1 MIMKFTINRATFTA
15 KLNDV
20 LRAIS
25 SKTTIPILTG
35 LKIDVSDT
43 DVTLTGSDADIT
55 IQTVLPISN
64 ETFNLTVE
72 QVGSIVLPARFF
84 SEIIKKLPD
93 KSVTIEVSD
102 GFQTQITSGSAAF
115 TINGQDANNYPHLP
129 EIEATDGVK
138 LAGDVLHEIISQTVL
153 AVSTQESRP
162 ILTGIH
168 LVLADSQLT
177 AVATDSHRL
186 AQRKI
191 SLPQPVQ
198 QNYDIIIPGKSLT
211 ELSRMISDNQD
222 AVELRIAENQVLFVL
237 GDTMFY
243 SRLLEG
249 NYPET
254 SRLIPETEDTTIE
267 LNAAN
272 FLAAIDRASLLSH
285 ESRNN
290 VVKLSVTATDKSTKI
305 TGNSPDV
312 GNVEEAITT
321 SEMTGVDLEISFN
334 PDYMK
339 DALRSFGQSE
349 IKLSFTTALRPFT
362 LVPTEDAANFI
373 QLITPVRTY

>member
-1 MIMKFTINRATFTA
+1 MKFTINRSAFIN
-15 KLNDV
+15 KLNDI

-35 LKIDVSDT
+35 IKIVVTDN

-55 IQTVLPISN
+55 IESVLANSD
-64 ETFNLTVE
+64 EKLELDVASA
-72 QVGSIVLPARFF
+72 GSIVLPARFF

-93 KSVTIEVSD
+93 KQVTIEVTD
-102 GFQTQITSGSAAF
+102 GFQTQITSGTAAF

-129 EIEATDGVK
+129 EIDGDNTIS
-138 LAGDVLHEIISQTVL
+138 LAGDVLKEVIGQTVL

-162 ILTGIH
+162 ILTGVH
-168 LVLADSQLT
+168 LILSENQLL

-191 SLPQPVQ
+191 ALPAAVAETH
-198 QNYDIIIPGKSLT
+198 DVIIPGKSLQ
-211 ELSRMISDNQD
+211 ELSRMIADGNQ
-222 AVELRIAENQVLFVL
+222 EIQLRIADNQVLFLL
-237 GDTMFY
+237 GDTLFY

-249 NYPET
+249 NYPDT
-254 SRLIPETEDTTIE
+254 TRLIPDSSDTTVE
-267 LNAAN
+267 LNAAT
-272 FLAAIDRASLLSH
+272 FLAAIERASLLSH

-290 VVKLSVTATDKSTKI
+290 VVKLNVQPEDQLAEIS
-305 TGNSPDV
+305 GNSPDV
-312 GNVEEAITT
+312 GNVEEQI
-321 SEMTGVDLEISFN
+321 GVENVDGQPVEISFN

-339 DALRSFGQSE
+339 DALRSFGQSQ
-349 IKLSFTTALRPFT
+349 IKMSFTSALRPFT
-362 LVPTEDAANFI
+362 LVPTENEDNFI

>member
-1 MIMKFTINRATFTA
+1 MKFTINRSAFIN

-35 LKIDVSDT
+35 IKIVVTDN

-55 IQTVLPISN
+55 IESVLANSD
-64 ETFNLTVE
+64 EKLELDVASA
-72 QVGSIVLPARFF
+72 GSIVLPARFF

-93 KSVTIEVSD
+93 KQVTIEVTD
-102 GFQTQITSGSAAF
+102 GFQTQITSGTAAF

-129 EIEATDGVK
+129 EIDGDNTIS
-138 LAGDVLHEIISQTVL
+138 LAGDVLKEVIRQTVL

-162 ILTGIH
+162 ILTGVH
-168 LVLADSQLT
+168 LILSENQLL

-191 SLPQPVQ
+191 ALPAAVAETH
-198 QNYDIIIPGKSLT
+198 DVIIPGKSLQ
-211 ELSRMISDNQD
+211 ELSRMIADGNQ
-222 AVELRIAENQVLFVL
+222 EIQLRIADNQVLFLL
-237 GDTMFY
+237 GDTLFY

-249 NYPET
+249 NYPDT
-254 SRLIPETEDTTIE
+254 TRLIPDSSDTTVE
-267 LNAAN
+267 LNAAT
-272 FLAAIDRASLLSH
+272 FLAAIERASLLSH

-290 VVKLSVTATDKSTKI
+290 VVKLNVQPEDQLAEIS
-305 TGNSPDV
+305 GNSPDV
-312 GNVEEAITT
+312 GNVEEQI
-321 SEMTGVDLEISFN
+321 GVENVDGQLVEISFN

-339 DALRSFGQSE
+339 DALRSFGQSQ
-349 IKLSFTTALRPFT
+349 IKMSFTSALRPFT
-362 LVPTEDAANFI
+362 LVPTENEDNFI

>member
-1 MIMKFTINRATFTA
+1 MKFTINRSAFIN

-35 LKIDVSDT
+35 IKIVVTDN

-55 IQTVLPISN
+55 IESVLANSD
-64 ETFNLTVE
+64 EKLELDVASA
-72 QVGSIVLPARFF
+72 GSIVLPARFF

-93 KSVTIEVSD
+93 KQVTIEVTD
-102 GFQTQITSGSAAF
+102 GFQTQITSGTAAF

-129 EIEATDGVK
+129 EIDGDNTIS
-138 LAGDVLHEIISQTVL
+138 LAGDVLKEVIGQTVL

-162 ILTGIH
+162 ILTGVH
-168 LVLADSQLT
+168 LILSENQLL

-191 SLPQPVQ
+191 ALPAAVAETH
-198 QNYDIIIPGKSLT
+198 DVIIPGKSLQ
-211 ELSRMISDNQD
+211 ELSRMIADGNQ
-222 AVELRIAENQVLFVL
+222 EIQLRIADNQVLFLL
-237 GDTMFY
+237 GDTLFY

-249 NYPET
+249 NYPDT
-254 SRLIPETEDTTIE
+254 TRLIPDSSDTTVE
-267 LNAAN
+267 LNAAT
-272 FLAAIDRASLLSH
+272 FLAAIERASLLSH

-290 VVKLSVTATDKSTKI
+290 VVKLNVQPEDQLAEIS
-305 TGNSPDV
+305 GNSPDV
-312 GNVEEAITT
+312 GNVEEQI
-321 SEMTGVDLEISFN
+321 GVENVDGKPVEISFN

-339 DALRSFGQSE
+339 DALRSFGQSQ
-349 IKLSFTTALRPFT
+349 IKMSFTSALRPFT
-362 LVPTEDAANFI
+362 LVPTENEDNFI

>member
-1 MIMKFTINRATFTA
+1 MKFTINRSAFIN

-35 LKIDVSDT
+35 IKIVVTDN

-55 IQTVLPISN
+55 IESVLANSD
-64 ETFNLTVE
+64 EKLELDVASA
-72 QVGSIVLPARFF
+72 GSIVLPARFF

-93 KSVTIEVSD
+93 KQVTIEVTD
-102 GFQTQITSGSAAF
+102 GFQTQITSGTAAF

-129 EIEATDGVK
+129 EIDGDNTIR
-138 LAGDVLHEIISQTVL
+138 LAGDVLKEVIRQTVL

-162 ILTGIH
+162 ILTGVH
-168 LVLADSQLT
+168 LILSENQLL

-191 SLPQPVQ
+191 ALPAAVAETH
-198 QNYDIIIPGKSLT
+198 DVIIPGKSLQ
-211 ELSRMISDNQD
+211 ELSRMIADGNQ
-222 AVELRIAENQVLFVL
+222 EIQLRIADNQVLFLL
-237 GDTMFY
+237 GDTLFY

-249 NYPET
+249 NYPDT
-254 SRLIPETEDTTIE
+254 TRLIPDSSDTTVE
-267 LNAAN
+267 LNAAT
-272 FLAAIDRASLLSH
+272 FLAAIERASLLSH

-290 VVKLSVTATDKSTKI
+290 VVKLNVQPEDQLAEIS
-305 TGNSPDV
+305 GNSPDV
-312 GNVEEAITT
+312 GNVEEQI
-321 SEMTGVDLEISFN
+321 GVENVDGQPVEISFN

-339 DALRSFGQSE
+339 DALRSFGQSQ
-349 IKLSFTTALRPFT
+349 IKMSFTSALRPFT
-362 LVPTEDAANFI
+362 LVPTENEDNFI

>member
-1 MIMKFTINRATFTA
+1 MKFTINRSAFIN

-35 LKIDVSDT
+35 IKIVVTDN

-55 IQTVLPISN
+55 IESVLANSD
-64 ETFNLTVE
+64 EKLELDVASA
-72 QVGSIVLPARFF
+72 GSIVLPARFF

-93 KSVTIEVSD
+93 KQVTIEVTD
-102 GFQTQITSGSAAF
+102 GFQTQITSGTAAF

-129 EIEATDGVK
+129 EIDGDNTIS
-138 LAGDVLHEIISQTVL
+138 LAGDVLKEVIGQTVL

-162 ILTGIH
+162 ILTGVH
-168 LVLADSQLT
+168 LILSENQLL

-191 SLPQPVQ
+191 ALPAAVAETH
-198 QNYDIIIPGKSLT
+198 DVIIPGKSLQ
-211 ELSRMISDNQD
+211 ELSRMIADGNQ
-222 AVELRIAENQVLFVL
+222 EIQLRIADNQVLFLL
-237 GDTMFY
+237 GDTLFY

-249 NYPET
+249 NYPDT
-254 SRLIPETEDTTIE
+254 TRLIPDSSDTTVE
-267 LNAAN
+267 LNAAT
-272 FLAAIDRASLLSH
+272 FLAAIERASLLSH

-290 VVKLSVTATDKSTKI
+290 VVKLNVQPEDQLAEIS
-305 TGNSPDV
+305 GNSPDV
-312 GNVEEAITT
+312 GNVEEQI
-321 SEMTGVDLEISFN
+321 GVENVDGQPVEISFN

-339 DALRSFGQSE
+339 DALRSFGQSQ
-349 IKLSFTTALRPFT
+349 IKMSFTSALRPFT
-362 LVPTEDAANFI
+362 LVPTENEDNFI

>member
-1 MIMKFTINRATFTA
+1 MKFTINRSAFIN

-35 LKIDVSDT
+35 IKIVVTDN

-55 IQTVLPISN
+55 IESVLANSD
-64 ETFNLTVE
+64 EKLKLDVASA
-72 QVGSIVLPARFF
+72 GSIVLPARFF

-93 KSVTIEVSD
+93 KQVTIEVTD
-102 GFQTQITSGSAAF
+102 GFQTQITSGTAAF

-129 EIEATDGVK
+129 EIDGDNTIS
-138 LAGDVLHEIISQTVL
+138 LAGDVLKEVIRQTVL

-162 ILTGIH
+162 ILTGVH
-168 LVLADSQLT
+168 LILSENQLL

-191 SLPQPVQ
+191 ALPAAVAETH
-198 QNYDIIIPGKSLT
+198 DVIIPGKSLQ
-211 ELSRMISDNQD
+211 ELSRMIADGNQ
-222 AVELRIAENQVLFVL
+222 EIQLRIADNQVLFLL
-237 GDTMFY
+237 GDTLFY

-249 NYPET
+249 NYPDT
-254 SRLIPETEDTTIE
+254 TRLIPDSSDTTVE
-267 LNAAN
+267 LNAAT
-272 FLAAIDRASLLSH
+272 FLAAIERASLLSH

-290 VVKLSVTATDKSTKI
+290 VVKLNVQPEDQLAEIS
-305 TGNSPDV
+305 GNSPDV
-312 GNVEEAITT
+312 GNVEEQI
-321 SEMTGVDLEISFN
+321 GVENVDGQPVEISFN

-339 DALRSFGQSE
+339 DALRSFGQSQ
-349 IKLSFTTALRPFT
+349 IKMSFTSALRPFT
-362 LVPTEDAANFI
+362 LVPTENEDNFI

>member
-1 MIMKFTINRATFTA
+1 MKFTINRATFIN

-35 LKIDVSDT
+35 IKLVVSDE

-55 IQTVLPISN
+55 IESVLSN
-64 ETFNLTVE
+64 ADEKMELE
-72 QVGSIVLPARFF
+72 IASAGSIVLPARFF

-93 KSVTIEVSD
+93 KQVTIEVTD
-102 GFQTQITSGSAAF
+102 GFQTQITSGTASF

-129 EIEATDGVK
+129 EIDSENTIS
-138 LAGDVLHEIISQTVL
+138 LAGDVLKEVIGQTVL

-168 LVLADSQLT
+168 LILSENQLV

-191 SLPQPVQ
+191 NLPTAVSQTYNV
-198 QNYDIIIPGKSLT
+198 IIPGKSLQ
-211 ELSRMISDNQD
+211 ELSRMIDDNRKEIQ
-222 AVELRIAENQVLFVL
+222 LRIADNQVLFLL
-237 GDTMFY
+237 GDTLFY

-249 NYPET
+249 NYPDT
-254 SRLIPETEDTTIE
+254 TRLIPDTSDTTVE
-267 LNAAN
+267 LNASV
-272 FLAAIDRASLLSH
+272 FLAAIERASLLSH

-290 VVKLSVTATDKSTKI
+290 VVKLNIQPEEELAEIS
-305 TGNSPDV
+305 GNSPDV
-312 GNVEEAITT
+312 GNVEEQISVSTVA
-321 SEMTGVDLEISFN
+321 GQPVEISFN

-349 IKLSFTTALRPFT
+349 IKISFTSALRPFT
-362 LVPTEDAANFI
+362 LVPTENEDNFI

>member
-1 MIMKFTINRATFTA
+1 MKFTINRSAFIN

-35 LKIDVSDT
+35 IKIVVTDN

-55 IQTVLPISN
+55 IESVLANSD
-64 ETFNLTVE
+64 EKLELDVASA
-72 QVGSIVLPARFF
+72 GSIVLPARFF

-93 KSVTIEVSD
+93 KQVTIEVTD
-102 GFQTQITSGSAAF
+102 GFQTQITSGTAAF
-115 TINGQDANNYPHLP
+115 IINGQDANNYPHLP
-129 EIEATDGVK
+129 EIDGDNTIS
-138 LAGDVLHEIISQTVL
+138 LAGDVLKEVIRQTVL

-162 ILTGIH
+162 ILTGVH
-168 LVLADSQLT
+168 LILSENQLL

-191 SLPQPVQ
+191 ALPAAVAETH
-198 QNYDIIIPGKSLT
+198 DVIIPGKSLQ
-211 ELSRMISDNQD
+211 ELSRMIADGNQ
-222 AVELRIAENQVLFVL
+222 EIQLRIADNQVLFLL
-237 GDTMFY
+237 GDTLFY

-249 NYPET
+249 NYPDT
-254 SRLIPETEDTTIE
+254 TRLIPDSSDTTVE
-267 LNAAN
+267 LNAAT
-272 FLAAIDRASLLSH
+272 FLAAIERASLLSH

-290 VVKLSVTATDKSTKI
+290 VVKLNVQPEDQLAEIS
-305 TGNSPDV
+305 GNSPDV
-312 GNVEEAITT
+312 GNVEEQI
-321 SEMTGVDLEISFN
+321 GVENVDGKPVEISFN

-339 DALRSFGQSE
+339 DALRSFGQSQ
-349 IKLSFTTALRPFT
+349 IKMSFTSALRPFT
-362 LVPTEDAANFI
+362 LVPTENEDNFI

>member
-1 MIMKFTINRATFTA
+1 MKFTINRSAFIN

-35 LKIDVSDT
+35 IKIVVTDN

-55 IQTVLPISN
+55 IESVLANSD
-64 ETFNLTVE
+64 EKLELDVASA
-72 QVGSIVLPARFF
+72 GSIVLPARFF

-93 KSVTIEVSD
+93 KQVTIEVTD
-102 GFQTQITSGSAAF
+102 GFQTQITSGTAAF

-129 EIEATDGVK
+129 EIDGDNTIS
-138 LAGDVLHEIISQTVL
+138 LAGDVLKEVIGQTVL

-162 ILTGIH
+162 ILTGVH
-168 LVLADSQLT
+168 LILSENQLL

-191 SLPQPVQ
+191 ALPAAVAETH
-198 QNYDIIIPGKSLT
+198 DVIIPGKSLQ
-211 ELSRMISDNQD
+211 ELSRMITDGNQ
-222 AVELRIAENQVLFVL
+222 EIQLRIADNQVLFLL
-237 GDTMFY
+237 GDTLFY

-249 NYPET
+249 NYPDT
-254 SRLIPETEDTTIE
+254 TRLIPDSSDTTVE
-267 LNAAN
+267 LNAAT
-272 FLAAIDRASLLSH
+272 FLAAIERASLLSH

-290 VVKLSVTATDKSTKI
+290 VVKLNVQPEDQLAEIS
-305 TGNSPDV
+305 GNSPDV
-312 GNVEEAITT
+312 GNVEEQI
-321 SEMTGVDLEISFN
+321 GVENVDGQPVEISFN

-339 DALRSFGQSE
+339 DALRSFGQSQ
-349 IKLSFTTALRPFT
+349 IKMSFTSALRPFT
-362 LVPTEDAANFI
+362 LVPTENEDNFI

>member
-1 MIMKFTINRATFTA
+1 MKFTINRSAFIN

-35 LKIDVSDT
+35 IKIVVTDN

-55 IQTVLPISN
+55 IESVLANSD
-64 ETFNLTVE
+64 EKLELDVASA
-72 QVGSIVLPARFF
+72 GSIVLPARFF

-93 KSVTIEVSD
+93 KQVTIEVTD
-102 GFQTQITSGSAAF
+102 GFQTQITSGTAAF

-129 EIEATDGVK
+129 EIDGDNTIS
-138 LAGDVLHEIISQTVL
+138 LAGDVLKEVIRQTVL

-162 ILTGIH
+162 ILTGVH
-168 LVLADSQLT
+168 LILIENQLL

-191 SLPQPVQ
+191 ALPAAVAETH
-198 QNYDIIIPGKSLT
+198 DVIIPGKSLQ
-211 ELSRMISDNQD
+211 ELSRMIADGNQ
-222 AVELRIAENQVLFVL
+222 EIQLRIADNQVLFLL
-237 GDTMFY
+237 GDTLFY

-249 NYPET
+249 NYPDT
-254 SRLIPETEDTTIE
+254 TRLIPDSSDTTVE
-267 LNAAN
+267 LNAAT
-272 FLAAIDRASLLSH
+272 FLAAIERASLLSH

-290 VVKLSVTATDKSTKI
+290 VVKLNVQPEDQLAEIS
-305 TGNSPDV
+305 GNSPDV
-312 GNVEEAITT
+312 GNVEEQI
-321 SEMTGVDLEISFN
+321 GVENVDGQPVEISFN

-339 DALRSFGQSE
+339 DALRSFGQSQ
-349 IKLSFTTALRPFT
+349 IKMSFTSALRPFT
-362 LVPTEDAANFI
+362 LVPTENEDNFI